1 MELFRLLGTVAL
13 EGTDQVKK
21 DLSDTS
27 ESAKDASEVF
37 EKTADK
43 IASWSATIATATAAA
58 ASAIGS
64 VALGSATNL
73 EQAFNSFSAATGIA
87 SDELSE
93 YKEVLQEIYADN
105 YGENFQD
112 IADSMSVIAQSSKD
126 ISPENVKKMTENAL
140 LLRDTFDMEVNESMR
155 AANML
160 MDQFNVTG
168 EEAFNM
174 IAQGAQQGL
183 NKNGDLLDSIN
194 EYAVHYKQ
202 MGYSAKDFFNSLK
215 NGTDAGTFSVD
226 KLGDAMKEFGIRV
239 KDTSTTTTD
248 AFELLGYGA
257 GASAEEIAKTKKE
270 ISKLEKELKYAKKEQ
285 EGFNDKTSEL
295 TRMKN
300 ADKIAEY
307 TSELEICRAKLAD
320 MTTESGESLGNIS
333 DLQDR
338 FAAGGEAAQEA
349 TAEVLEAWYAMDDK
363 VAQNAAGVGLFGTMW
378 EDLGIDGIKALT
390 DVEGSIDS
398 TTDALGTMA
407 QVKYDDLGSEFETLK
422 RKIETS
428 MLTPL
433 GQKLTPIVSNL
444 IKTVEKKLPQIQ
456 KLCEKLGDV
465 AIKGLEK
472 IEPGLEWLLD
482 DALPILVD
490 LLEFAADNFIELASA
505 IAAAYGACKTLSIIT
520 KVGTAIEGVTGAMAA
535 FNAVTSATSLG
546 AIITAVGLLAGGVYL
561 LADAYETEA
570 EKEEKARK
578 ELEEYRKKS
587 EEAIEAA
594 NERRNEI
601 DKLAEAELAEVEITK
616 DLWAELQT
624 LVDENGKVL
633 EGNEDR
639 VAFIKDKLEGA
650 LGIEIDLVDG
660 QIQKYKDLQ
669 TEINNTLKAKEASI
683 YFNAAE
689 DKYQDAITK
698 KIDAEKAQLEAYD
711 KLEKLREEIVSEYDR
726 RTAELAAMP
735 NGQDKEIAQQQFEEW
750 IKEDY
755 NSMLI
760 ELDKARID
768 VETANTKLAQCY
780 SDIAQYENAYT
791 MYTKGEY
798 DETIKYLEGINQARI
813 TAADIAEETSAQQ
826 IEAIKNQVIESGT
839 QMELLR
845 IQLENCAADEKALYE
860 RMYKEKEAQFQE
872 DAALYKAAGGTNAQ
886 SYIDEITSRMK
897 AYDYNFKDTGL
908 KESASLIEGFNEGLD
923 KKSPEMS
930 SKLQSI
936 VMNMSSIKTDIF
948 SSLGIRMAEGIAQ
961 GIEEGEHK
969 PRTAMAKIL
978 EGTLKKAI
986 DFAEIHSPSRL
997 FAREVGEYLPSGVGM
1012 GIEDNED
1019 AAVDP
1024 MRDMIGRM
1032 ANISNGEVVNNYA
1045 HNSSTVNQYGN
1056 SATESKL
1063 EQLIEAIKSLKIYL
1077 NGDTLV
1083 GELAPAMD
1091 AALGDIATGN
1101 ERGH

>member
-1 MELFRLLGTVAL
+1 MELFKLLGTVAL

-21 DLSDTS
+21 DLVDTT

-43 IASWSATIATATAAA
+43 IAGWSAAIATATAAA

-73 EQAFNSFSAATGIA
+73 EQAFDSFSSATGMA
-87 SDELSE
+87 ANELE
-93 YKEVLQEIYADN
+93 QYKDVLQEVYTDN
-105 YGENFQD
+105 YGENFKD
-112 IADSMSVIAQSSKD
+112 IADTMTIIAQSSKD

-140 LLRDTFDMEVNESMR
+140 LLRDSFDMEVNESIR

-194 EYAVHYKQ
+194 EYSVHYKQ
-202 MGYSAKDFFNSLK
+202 MGYSAKNFFNSLK

-239 KDTSTTTTD
+239 KDTSTTTSD
-248 AFELLGYGA
+248 AFALLGYGA
-257 GASAEEIAKTKKE
+257 EAAMGTVTEEGIKVTG
-270 ISKLEKELKYAKKEQ
+270 SLEKLQAK
-285 EGFNDKTSEL
+285 F
-295 TRMKN
+295 
-300 ADKIAEY
+300 AE
-307 TSELEICRAKLAD
+307 
-320 MTTESGESLGNIS
+320 
-333 DLQDR
+333 
-338 FAAGGEAAQEA
+338 GGEAAQEA
-349 TAEVLEAWYAMDDK
+349 TAEVIDALFAMDDK

-390 DVEGSIDS
+390 NVEGSIDS
-398 TTDALGTMA
+398 ATNALGTMA
-407 QVKYDDLGSEFETLK
+407 EVKYDDLGSEFESLK

-428 MLTPL
+428 MITPL
-433 GQKLTPIVSNL
+433 GKKLTPIASNL

-456 KLCEKLGDV
+456 KLVEKLGDV
-465 AIKGLEK
+465 AVKGFEK
-472 IEPGLEWLLD
+472 LEPGLEWLLD
-482 DALPILVD
+482 DALPLLVD
-490 LLEFAADNFIELASA
+490 LLEFVTDNFIEVASA
-505 IAAAYGACKTLSIIT
+505 IAVVYGAFKTLSIIS
-520 KVGTAIEGVTGAMAA
+520 KVGTAIEGVSGAMAT
-535 FNAVTSATSLG
+535 FNAVTSVTSLG
-546 AIITAVGLLAGGVYL
+546 GIITSVGLLAGGIYV
-561 LADAYETEA
+561 LADSFETQT

-578 ELEEYRKKS
+578 EMEEYRKKA
-587 EEAIEAA
+587 EEAIEAS

-601 DKLAEAELAEVEITK
+601 DKLAEKELAETQITK

-639 VAFIKDKLEGA
+639 VAFITDKLEGA

-683 YFNAAE
+683 YFNASE
-689 DKYQDAITK
+689 EKYQDAINS
-698 KIDAEKAQLEAYD
+698 KIEAEKAQLEALERLEETRSALD
-711 KLEKLREEIVSEYDR
+711 KIMPEHDRRKAALESITDPQERADAEYEFGEWVRKFYTPLTNALEKR
-726 RTAELAAMP
+726 
-735 NGQDKEIAQQQFEEW
+735 
-750 IKEDY
+750 
-755 NSMLI
+755 
-760 ELDKARID
+760 RID
-768 VETANTKLAQCY
+768 AEKATTVLNQYY
-780 SDIAQYENAYT
+780 SDIARYENAYT
-791 MYTKGEY
+791 MYAQGEY
-798 DETIKYLEGINQARI
+798 DKVITYLENINQARI
-813 TAADIAEETSAQQ
+813 TAADIAKETSLEQ
-826 IEAIKNQVIESGT
+826 IEAIKNQVVESGV
-839 QMELLR
+839 QMEIYR
-845 IQLENCAADEKALYE
+845 MQLENCAEDEKALYE
-860 RMYKEKEAQFQE
+860 RMYREKEAQFQE

-897 AYDYNFKDTGL
+897 AYNNNFKDSGL
-908 KESASLIEGFNEGLD
+908 KASASMVKGFGEGLD
-923 KKSPEMS
+923 SKTTDTT
-930 SKLQSI
+930 SKLQTFFKKLSTG
-936 VMNMSSIKTDIF
+936 VTSEGFRDIG
-948 SSLGIRMAEGIAQ
+948 LRLTEGVAQ
-961 GIEEGEHK
+961 GIEEGESK

-986 DFAEIHSPSRL
+986 DYAQIHSPSRL
-997 FAREVGEYLPSGVGM
+997 FAKEVGAYIPSGVGM

-1019 AAVDP
+1019 AAIDP

-1032 ANISNGEVVNNYA
+1032 ASVGNGDVVNNYA
-1045 HNSSTVNQYGN
+1045 QNSSTVNQYGN